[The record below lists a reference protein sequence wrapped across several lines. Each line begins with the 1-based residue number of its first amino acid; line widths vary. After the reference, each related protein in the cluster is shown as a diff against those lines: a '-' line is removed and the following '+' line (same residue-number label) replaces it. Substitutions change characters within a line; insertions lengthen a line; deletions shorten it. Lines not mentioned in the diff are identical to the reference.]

1 MNSLPNTGISL
12 DSPRINEMNDFLN
25 MMLSIAKQN
34 NTKLS
39 TDDVYYLLSR
49 VNIKKNDITK
59 RFNFTT
65 LMIISCF

>member
-25 MMLSIAKQN
+25 MMLSIAKQY

-39 TDDVYYLLSR
+39 TDVVYYLL
-49 VNIKKNDITK
+49 
-59 RFNFTT
+59 
-65 LMIISCF
+65 